1 MRLNNKFFAAVCVLL
16 LGWFTCIASFAAA
29 GSDPVGML
37 QNIADNM
44 IAGLK
49 AQKATLKSNPGAVYN
64 LAYKY
69 VVPYADLPAMS
80 QRVIPP
86 ATWNSATAAQRA
98 EFQKE
103 FTRLLIRTYA
113 SALSSYQDQTVKFF
127 PIRGNLSGRS
137 VEVHSEISGSQ
148 GQPIGVTYR
157 VVRSGDGWKLFD
169 MSVEGVDML
178 ESFRSQFADILASGN
193 MAQLLQRMRAHN
205 RGN

>member
-1 MRLNNKFFAAVCVLL
+1 MRLNNKIVATLFVLMF
-16 LGWFTCIASFAAA
+16 GWFTCIASFAAA
-29 GSDPVGML
+29 GSDPVSML
-37 QNIADNM
+37 QGIADNM

-49 AQKATLKSNPGAVYN
+49 SKKANLKNNPAAVYD

-86 ATWNSATAAQRA
+86 ATWNKATPAQRA
-98 EFQKE
+98 QFQKE

-113 SALSSYQDQTVKFF
+113 SALSSYQDQTVKFY
-127 PIRGNLSGRS
+127 PVRGNLSGRS
-137 VEVHSEISGSQ
+137 VEVQSQISGSQ

-157 VVRSGDGWKLFD
+157 VVRSGNGWKLFD

-178 ESFRSQFADILASGN
+178 ESFRSQFADILASGD
-193 MAQLLQRMRAHN
+193 MAQLLQRMQAHN
-205 RGN
+205 NR